1 MNTFNCSEA
10 KGWLVSYWSLTSRP
24 LHRTNNTFSILL
36 HHFLSTSLQITSPK
50 LGHSSGKS
58 TQFHQSRKAQRIV
71 TSAADK
77 CSVISS
83 STPKISYA
91 VTVTFH
97 SVLPL
102 HGKTCTYN
110 FACGLLATKIQLADM
125 RCSTPMCTESLL
137 MQLAPTS
144 GICSGEEEK
153 RKKRKRKKKPVVTA
167 LSWCICALCAARN
180 TTWSI
185 PVAGVHCLLLCLTTK
200 RYSALVSA
208 VPVCLTRNQWLAII
222 AQFIE

>member
-153 RKKRKRKKKPVVTA
+153 RKKRKRKKKPGSNSSFMVYMRAMRCAQYNLVYSSGRRP
-167 LSWCICALCAARN
+167 LS
-180 TTWSI
+180 
-185 PVAGVHCLLLCLTTK
+185 
-200 RYSALVSA
+200 SA
-208 VPVCLTRNQWLAII
+208 VPYHQALLRSGFSCTSLSYA
-222 AQFIE
+222 